1 MKNFSIR
8 LEAEARE
15 GIRKIATLE
24 KLKEGEILRRA
35 VRHYLKAMARRKAK

>member
-8 LEAEARE
+8 LEAESRE
-15 GIRKIATLE
+15 GIEKIAALE
-24 KLKEGEILRRA
+24 KLKESEVLRRA